1 MPTSSKPRKKYRPR
15 PVSNPLSAISEHIP
29 FDQQEITKL
38 AVPPRLA
45 IEAIRYGKGT
55 ESDFDTLA
63 CIVNVC
69 LIRTE
74 QIGGDKT
81 DAMAVCHDAME
92 ALMKMKERAQR
103 TGKIGFGI
111 GEMDALVPALDLHE
125 QLIELSTPKQMMDAL
140 RQVLHRIQTG
150 HIQRDMR
157 NAT

>member
-1 MPTSSKPRKKYRPR
+1 MRKRSSYRPR
-15 PVSNPLSAISEHIP
+15 AIINPMHTISENIP
-29 FDQQEITKL
+29 FDQKEITHL

-81 DAMAVCHDAME
+81 DALKVCHDAME

-125 QLIELSTPKQMMDAL
+125 QLIELSTPKQMADAL
-140 RQVLHRIQTG
+140 RQVLHRIETG